1 MKRGLLVVLAA
12 LAWPG
17 AALAGPCGLPDGA
30 PVWADFASLDVEPVI
45 ARPGIVA
52 AASTGEFPARLR
64 AKGAKTVYWD
74 MNLNNRVGT
83 PAAPADPAL
92 MDERAG
98 RLFVAAASQTACATP
113 WIALNEL
120 FGAHLET
127 PWTPNNAQYRAN
139 VLAFLRG
146 LAARGARP
154 FLLVNSEPYVGSDE
168 AAAWWRSVAE
178 VADIVREVY
187 FNGKQLYAQ
196 GPILANRRL
205 RAAYRRAVA
214 RLVAIGIPVT
224 RIGIILGFQSAPGA
238 GGREGLAR
246 QPWFEVIKWQG
257 LSIRQ
262 IAGEMKIATV
272 WSWGWGTYSEAGRD
286 QDKPVAACVYLW
298 SRDRRLCDAPRMAG
312 KQFNVSRT
320 QGQLSLP
327 GGTMCKIGANTI
339 SMSAIA
345 RLNVFV
351 QDRDVA
357 YTVLLSRLAESARTR
372 VTSKEILA
380 AERAIVQHR
389 FGGSYSSYRSAL
401 ARGRA
406 SVPVARSILAD
417 TIRRRKLG
425 AKLRVAKPSSTAIA
439 GFYAEYPDVL
449 VRTVQAR
456 GDDAPWWLAGRKTGL
471 ALSTFAPA
479 QLFALPAGRTATVRT
494 LTGNYA
500 MRALDEARPLGSV
513 SLTQARPAISA
524 ALTQFARSDAVVNV
538 SSSAQEALLR
548 QAVCSRDDLPTPAVI
563 DLTTYLPFLR
573 LEG

>member
-1 MKRGLLVVLAA
+1 
-12 LAWPG
+12 
-17 AALAGPCGLPDGA
+17 LPDGA